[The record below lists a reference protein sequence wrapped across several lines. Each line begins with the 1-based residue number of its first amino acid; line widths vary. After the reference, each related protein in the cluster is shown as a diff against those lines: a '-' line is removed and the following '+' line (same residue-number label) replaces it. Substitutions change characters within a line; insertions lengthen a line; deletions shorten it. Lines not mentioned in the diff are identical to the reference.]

1 VRIFDNTHVLTRP
14 IILRRLQSIDAAAD
28 CKLQSVEREDKTIC
42 RYVGVDSD
50 TLTDAQIES
59 CLGPVDAEDVTA
71 EATERDRQEWLL
83 VAKEKYAEVKRH
95 IIALETAAN
104 IKWPAFVPE
113 PWE

>member
-1 VRIFDNTHVLTRP
+1 MIIENHVAEIDGTIRV
-14 IILRRLQSIDAAAD
+14 LRREETS
-28 CKLQSVEREDKTIC
+28 
-42 RYVGVDSD
+42 
-50 TLTDAQIES
+50 
-59 CLGPVDAEDVTA
+59 A
-71 EATERDRQEWLL
+71 EAAERDRQAWRL